1 MAVFTLRSTVKHL
14 ACSVC
19 KSQARMAEGAGFMA
33 GRRLAFGDSAA
44 SVIYEA
50 VLQSERELIWRGR
63 GKKKKKSSEPSGLK
77 VQLWATAAK

>member
-14 ACSVC
+14 ACGVC
-19 KSQARMAEGAGFMA
+19 KSQARMAEGAAFMA

-50 VLQSERELIWRGR
+50 VLQSER
-63 GKKKKKSSEPSGLK
+63 
-77 VQLWATAAK
+77 

>member
-1 MAVFTLRSTVKHL
+1 
-14 ACSVC
+14 
-19 KSQARMAEGAGFMA
+19 MAEGAAFMA

-50 VLQSERELIWRGR
+50 VLQSERELIWLGR
-63 GKKKKKSSEPSGLK
+63 GKKKKEKRSEPSGLK